1 MTDANGFDKTMVR
14 LGLHDILLCIQR
26 DAVRHASTNDHEW
39 GSVAEAT
46 AAAATEGKAVLV
58 PLPPAK
64 EPAEDR
70 TSGGAFAQ
78 GRNQSQNVKAV
89 IADVLGHGNEK
100 SMLPGQ
106 LEATW
111 AAHTAKA
118 GGLLFSAAEIA
129 AFNELATEARQPLW
143 KAESFKTVTI

>member
-1 MTDANGFDKTMVR
+1 VFFFQVIHPDA
-14 LGLHDILLCIQR
+14 I
-26 DAVRHASTNDHEW
+26 
-39 GSVAEAT
+39 
-46 AAAATEGKAVLV
+46 
-58 PLPPAK
+58 
-64 EPAEDR
+64 
-70 TSGGAFAQ
+70 SGGAFAK

-100 SMLPGQ
+100 CMLPGQ

-129 AFNELATEARQPLW
+129 AFNELAAEAKQALW
-143 KAESFKTVTI
+143 DPAAFKTVTI